1 MGSLR
6 PAGARAARVRR
17 WIRVAT
23 RVAVAGTMLG
33 VATPASAA
41 DGPAG
46 EVAARVGDQVI
57 TVAELERL
65 AGAEMQRLLNER
77 YALLSRTLDEAITR
91 RLLEL
96 AARAEGITADELLER
111 EVGRKLAPVT
121 EADVDAFYAANQDQI
136 GESRDR
142 AAGEIR
148 QFLADR
154 DREEATRRFV
164 ARLGERYPVSRR
176 LDPPRVAVAAEGFA
190 TRGPAD
196 APVTIVEFSD
206 FECPYCRRMVEP
218 LRQLQARHPREL
230 RLVYR
235 HFPLQQAHP
244 NAQLAAEASEC
255 ARDQGRFWEA
265 HDALFASRERLQP
278 AAVRQLGR
286 DLRLD
291 ARRFEQCLDSGRHAR
306 RVLDDLA
313 AGEAAGVSGT
323 PAFFI
328 NGRFV
333 NGAVSVDALAAIVA
347 DELARAPG
355 VASGAGARNETATTA
370 PVTSPVR

>member
-1 MGSLR
+1 MGRQR
-6 PAGARAARVRR
+6 PAGASLVRA
-17 WIRVAT
+17 WIRVVT
-23 RVAVAGTMLG
+23 LVALAS
-33 VATPASAA
+33 ATPAVAASPSAA
-41 DGPAG
+41 DGD
-46 EVAARVGDQVI
+46 VAARVGDQVI

-77 YALLSRTLDEAITR
+77 YALLSRTLDDAIAR
-91 RLLEL
+91 RLLDR
-96 AARAEGITADELLER
+96 AATAEGITVDQLLER
-111 EVGRKLAPVT
+111 EVGARLRPVT
-121 EADVDAFYAANQDQI
+121 EADVEAFYVANQDQI
-136 GESRDR
+136 GESKDR
-142 AAGEIR
+142 VAGEIR
-148 QFLADR
+148 QLLADR
-154 DREEATRRFV
+154 ARDEATRQLV
-164 ARLGERYPVSRR
+164 ARLEERYPVSRR
-176 LDPPRVAVAAEGFA
+176 LDPPRVQVAADGFA

-196 APVTIVEFSD
+196 AAVTIVEFSD
-206 FECPYCRRMVEP
+206 FECPYCRRMVGP
-218 LRQLQARHPREL
+218 LRELQARYPLQL

-235 HFPLQQAHP
+235 HFPLETHP
-244 NAQLAAEASEC
+244 NAALAAEAAEC
-255 ARDQGRFWEA
+255 AGDQGRFWEA
-265 HDALFASRERLQP
+265 HDALFATRERLQP
-278 AAVRQLGR
+278 ATVRRLGR
-286 DLRLD
+286 DLKLD
-291 ARRFEQCLDSGRHAR
+291 VRRFEQCLDSGRHAR